1 MPLIRLQ
8 PLQENIMSAAVTT
21 RPAIVGALV
30 WLVAATVVG
39 ATGALAALRA
49 EPLILG
55 VLLTVVAV
63 VVTSRV
69 PSMRQAVDAIPVRAL
84 VGVHAVRFIGIV
96 FLVLAARGELSS
108 QFGQRAGWGDIVVA
122 SMAVVLAL
130 IGPGSS
136 GARRG
141 ALLTWNTLGMLD
153 LLAAVGTA
161 ALVIGRGDSPGMEL
175 LLRLPLLLVPVF
187 AVPVLLATHV
197 ALFRRLSA
205 Q

>member
-1 MPLIRLQ
+1 
-8 PLQENIMSAAVTT
+8 MSAAVTT

-84 VGVHAVRFIGIV
+84 VGIHALRFIGIV
-96 FLVLAARGELSS
+96 FLALAARGELSA
-108 QFGQRAGWGDIVVA
+108 QFGQRAGWGDIAVA

-130 IGPGSS
+130 IGPGSG

-161 ALVIGRGDSPGMEL
+161 ALVIGRGDSPGMEP

-197 ALFRRLSA
+197 ALFRRLLA
-205 Q
+205 R

>member
-1 MPLIRLQ
+1 
-8 PLQENIMSAAVTT
+8 MSAAVTT

-161 ALVIGRGDSPGMEL
+161 ALVIGRGDSPGMEP